1 MVELVDTLVLEAS
14 TSVCEFESR
23 LGHQIWV
30 VSSVG
35 RASRLHR
42 ECRQFETVTTHHS
55 RRNCMSKQQEV
66 IDRAYGSI
74 PKEVGVNFEFSFIP
88 TWRGLKYYWY
98 KLTRKVTR

>member
-1 MVELVDTLVLEAS
+1 
-14 TSVCEFESR
+14 
-23 LGHQIWV
+23 
-30 VSSVG
+30 
-35 RASRLHR
+35 
-42 ECRQFETVTTHHS
+42 
-55 RRNCMSKQQEV
+55 MSKQQEV